1 LWASIFARK
10 LFIFT
15 EMCRQELT
23 SDNVGEDEIE
33 DELALVRAQ
42 LAYAMQ
48 MSGKPMSQIVDLY
61 ARIVKSK

>member
-1 LWASIFARK
+1 
-10 LFIFT
+10 
-15 EMCRQELT
+15 MCRQELT

-48 MSGKPMSQIVDLY
+48 MSGKPMNQIVDLY